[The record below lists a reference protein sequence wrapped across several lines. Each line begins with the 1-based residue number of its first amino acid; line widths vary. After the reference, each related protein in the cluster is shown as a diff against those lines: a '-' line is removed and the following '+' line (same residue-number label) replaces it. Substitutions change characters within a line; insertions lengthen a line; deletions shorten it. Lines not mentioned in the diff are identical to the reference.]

1 MILSGLKKYF
11 VNLKYYFTPVG
22 MLAVGLVLGLSVALP
37 TAFSALKQFI
47 NAVAEIIQSNN
58 VDFTATEDYIV
69 NSITSLNW
77 EDPIGALGTMING
90 EWLKKLID
98 GSFELIGVELKVYA
112 DLITQAFEEMVV
124 TIIVLIVLVVFL
136 FFAGLVAGY
145 ALTRYLV
152 RRNMAR
158 RGLWK
163 MILASLADSLLTV
176 SLFALCVWL
185 ASIWTPSVAFTS
197 VLSVASGSLPDTRR
211 KDSAVFRGNANK
223 QRSKAGFV
231 RLFDFLYF
239 ACSVGNQYRAD
250 QRRCGYVYRFLVRGD
265 CVYRNRAQR
274 GKLCQGP
281 GGRGRRALRRNSRRT
296 RCCINF
302 SAPRFVYTKRG
313 APGIYE

>member
-197 VLSVASGSLPDTRR
+197 VLSVCVFAFTSLLEAYLIHGAKVVPF
-211 KDSAVFRGNANK
+211 SAVMRISNAVK
-223 QRSKAGFV
+223 LV
-231 RLFDFLYF
+231 LCDFLIFFISLVLLVISIALTNVVAGMFIGFSFVEIAFIVIALNAESY
-239 ACSVGNQYRAD
+239 VKDLAD
-250 QRRCGYVYRFLVRGD
+250 AAV
-265 CVYRNRAQR
+265 
-274 GKLCQGP
+274 
-281 GGRGRRALRRNSRRT
+281 
-296 RCCINF
+296 
-302 SAPRFVYTKRG
+302 APCEEIPEEPAV
-313 APGIYE
+313 A